1 MIEIEIDGKKF
12 QVEPGKM
19 IIEVADQAD
28 IRIPRFCYHKKLS
41 VAANCRMCLVDVEKS
56 GKPLPA
62 CATPVTDGMI
72 VRTQSAKALDAQK
85 GVMEFLLLN
94 HPLDCPI
101 CDQGGECELQD
112 VAMGYGSDFSRY
124 HEGKRSVKDKSLGS
138 LVATEMTRCI
148 HCTRCV
154 RFGDEVAGLQ
164 ELGTMGR
171 GESTE
176 IGTYVEK
183 SLTSELSGNII
194 DLCPVGALTSKPFRF
209 HARAWELEQHPSIAP
224 HDCIGSNIGVHT
236 LRKQKVMR
244 VVPRE
249 NEAINET
256 WLSDRDRFSYEG
268 LDSEQRLLM
277 PMVKQ
282 NGEWQVVDWVVAL
295 QAVAD
300 GLKQIVTKQGA
311 NKIGALL
318 SPSTTVEEAY
328 LLQKILRQLGS
339 NNIDHRLQQTD
350 FAAQHTMPA
359 FPGLHINL
367 ETLEQQDT
375 IVLIGSHITRE
386 QPIAAHRVR
395 KASLQG
401 AAVHV
406 INPVDYPFHF
416 TMAGKHIVKPSA
428 IPQVLAE
435 VIKALLNDGVTA
447 PIDGLTQLVASIQPT
462 SEAKALATRL
472 QKDNQKLIV
481 LGAIAQNHPYAS
493 TIKYLAEIIA
503 RMSHAHVGILTAGAN
518 AAGAWLAG
526 AVPHRGLAMKHLAEP
541 GLDTVAMLQA
551 KLAAY
556 ILLNVEPGLD
566 CADPVMANAA
576 MEQAELVIAIT
587 PFFCEKVASYA
598 DVFLP
603 SVPFTETSGTF
614 VNTEGKWQ
622 RFKGAVPAQGE
633 ARPGWKI
640 LRVLGNLLQLPHFD
654 YQSTEE
660 IVTAVEKAT
669 AEVISQHHK
678 ELHLPTSIPAVI
690 DGIERISAWPIYRA
704 DALVRRAPSLQA
716 IVINDDPAVY
726 LPITLANQLQ
736 ISADN
741 WVQVTAGE
749 SQVILPAVLVD
760 NMPENT
766 VYIPRGF
773 PETADLSGAFGAVTL
788 MRSEQP

>member
-112 VAMGYGSDFSRY
+112 VAMGYGKDISRY

-171 GESTE
+171 GEATE

-194 DLCPVGALTSKPFRF
+194 DLCPVGALTSKPYRF
-209 HARAWELEQHPSIAP
+209 HARPWELEQHPSIAP
-224 HDCIGSNIGVHT
+224 HDCIGSNISIHT
-236 LRKQKVMR
+236 LREKVMR
-244 VVPRE
+244 VAPRE

-256 WLSDRDRFSYEG
+256 WISDRDRFSYEG
-268 LDSEQRLLM
+268 INHDQRLLM

-282 NGEWQVVDWVVAL
+282 DGQWQVVDWPVAL
-295 QAVAD
+295 EAVAS
-300 GLKQIVTKQGA
+300 GLKQIIAKQGA
-311 NKIGALL
+311 KQIGALL
-318 SPSTTVEEAY
+318 SPSSTVEEAY
-328 LLQKILRQLGS
+328 LLQKILRELGS

-350 FAAQHTMPA
+350 FAAQHTIAA

-367 ETLEQQDT
+367 EMLEQQQT
-375 IVLIGSHITRE
+375 IVLVGSHITRE

-395 KASLQG
+395 KATLQG

-416 TMAGKHIVKPSA
+416 EMVGKQIVKPSA
-428 IPQVLAE
+428 MPQVLAE
-435 VIKALLNDGVTA
+435 VIKALLDVGVTA
-447 PIDGLTQLVASIQPT
+447 PVDGLMKLVANSQP
-462 SEAKALATRL
+462 SDAAKALAAQL
-472 QKDNQKLIV
+472 QKDGQKLIV

-493 TIKYLAEIIA
+493 TIQYLADILA
-503 RMSHAHVGILTAGAN
+503 RMTHAHVGLLTPGAN
-518 AAGAWLAG
+518 AAGAWLVG
-526 AVPHRGLAMKHLAEP
+526 AVPHRGVAMKHIEEP
-541 GLDTVAMLQA
+541 GLNTYAMLQA

-556 ILLNVEPGLD
+556 ILFNVEPGLD
-566 CADPVMANAA
+566 CADPVLANAA
-576 MEQAELVIAIT
+576 MEQAELVVAIT

-598 DVFLP
+598 DVLLP
-603 SVPFTETSGTF
+603 SVPFAETSGTF

-622 RFKGAVPAQGE
+622 RFKGAAPAQGE
-633 ARPGWKI
+633 ARPGWKV
-640 LRVLGNLLQLPHFD
+640 LRVLGNVLQLNHFD
-654 YQSTEE
+654 YQSSED
-660 IVTAVEKAT
+660 IFNAAQKAT
-669 AEVISQHHK
+669 ADVTNQQRN
-678 ELHLPTSIPAVI
+678 ELHLPATIPTAI
-690 DGIERISAWPIYRA
+690 EGIERISAWPIYRA
-704 DALVRRAPSLQA
+704 DTLVRRAPALQA

-726 LPITLANQLQ
+726 LPIDLANQLQ
-736 ISADN
+736 VSADS
-741 WVQVTAGE
+741 WVQVSAGD
-749 SQVILPAVLVD
+749 SQAILPVILVD
-760 NMPENT
+760 NMPANT

-773 PETADLSGAFGAVTL
+773 PETAALSGAFGAVTI